1 MMFKWI
7 AFSSALLASS
17 TAMAGWQLNDAESNF
32 SFSSIKKNNVMET
45 HRFEHFTSS
54 INDQGEAKLTL
65 DLTSVNS
72 GIEIRDQRMKEI
84 LFETTKYSTSTFLT
98 QLDMERL
105 ASQKI
110 GDVTQQKITG
120 VLSLHGIEKEVSAA
134 VNIIKLSDSK
144 IIVSSLSPI
153 SVQASD
159 FALEDGITTLKDIA
173 KLPSIAF
180 SVPVSF
186 HLTYT
191 K

>member
-1 MMFKWI
+1 
-7 AFSSALLASS
+7 
-17 TAMAGWQLNDAESNF
+17 
-32 SFSSIKKNNVMET
+32 
-45 HRFEHFTSS
+45 
-54 INDQGEAKLTL
+54 
-65 DLTSVNS
+65 
-72 GIEIRDQRMKEI
+72 MKEI